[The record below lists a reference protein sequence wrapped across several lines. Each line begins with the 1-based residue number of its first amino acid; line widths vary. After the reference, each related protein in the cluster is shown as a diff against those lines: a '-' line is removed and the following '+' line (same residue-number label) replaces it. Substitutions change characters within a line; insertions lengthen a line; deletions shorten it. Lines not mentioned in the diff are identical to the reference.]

1 MENTSQYINKEPH
14 VYTGEEITL
23 VLGAIGALIASL
35 IYALKNVNHVKSGC
49 CECNQEVDPVII
61 HDHLEEHGDNKHTP
75 NISMV

>member
-14 VYTGEEITL
+14 VYTAEEITL

-61 HDHLEEHGDNKHTP
+61 HDHVEENGDNKHAT